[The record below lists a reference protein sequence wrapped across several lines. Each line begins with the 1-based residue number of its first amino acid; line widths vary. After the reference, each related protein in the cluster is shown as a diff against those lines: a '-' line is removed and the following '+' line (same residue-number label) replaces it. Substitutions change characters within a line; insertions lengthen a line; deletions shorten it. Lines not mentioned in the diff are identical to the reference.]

1 MPGGNTIL
9 IVDDEKEI
17 RKVVSSY
24 LEEEGFRVL
33 TAPNGA
39 AMWQQLDAQP
49 IDLILLD
56 ILLPD
61 ANGFALV
68 RDLRRS
74 NDIPVILLTG
84 KSESVDKVV
93 GLELGADDYLSKPFE
108 LRELLARIRSV
119 WRRYQAA
126 PSSTANHQAAE
137 MKVFAGWALD
147 QPHRRLY
154 SPKGVEVELTSSE
167 FELLR
172 VLVNHPNEP
181 VSRDH
186 LLDATMSRHWTPYDR
201 SIDMSITRLRKKIE
215 KDPQRPMLI
224 RTVRNI
230 GYVLA
235 ASVTD
240 KPRQDLP

>member
-9 IVDDEKEI
+9 IVDDENEI
-17 RKVVSSY
+17 RKVLSSY
-24 LEEEGFRVL
+24 LEKEGFRVL
-33 TAPNGA
+33 TAPDGA
-39 AMWQQLDAQP
+39 AMSRQLEAQQV
-49 IDLILLD
+49 DLILLD

-61 ANGFALV
+61 ANGFELV

-74 NDIPVILLTG
+74 SDIPVILLTG

-126 PSSTANHQAAE
+126 QRSTADHPTAE
-137 MKVFAGWALD
+137 VKVFAGWALD
-147 QPHRRLY
+147 QPYRRLY
-154 SPKGVEVELTSSE
+154 SPKGVEVELTSRE

-172 VLVNHPNEP
+172 ELVNHPNQP

-186 LLDATMSRHWTPYDR
+186 LLGATRSRHWVTYDR

-215 KDPQRPMLI
+215 KDPKRPKLI
-224 RTVRNI
+224 RTIRNV

-235 ASVTD
+235 ADVTN
-240 KPRQDLP
+240 KPRQDLT